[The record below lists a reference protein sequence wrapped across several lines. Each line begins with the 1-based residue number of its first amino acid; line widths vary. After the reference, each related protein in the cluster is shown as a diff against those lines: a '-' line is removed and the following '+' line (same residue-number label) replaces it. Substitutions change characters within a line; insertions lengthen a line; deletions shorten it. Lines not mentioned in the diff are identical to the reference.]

1 MTDLKTVVSRSG
13 NMVARKTGN
22 EYVIIPVSNNIA
34 DMDSVFTIN
43 ETGAFL
49 WEIIDGERNVEDL
62 INVLVDEYEIDYQTA
77 LNDVSE
83 FLEQMKKFLVIEE
96 R

>member
-13 NMVARKTGN
+13 GMVVRKTGN

-49 WEIIDGERNVEDL
+49 WEMIDGEKNVEEM
-62 INVLVDEYEIDYQTA
+62 INALVSEYEIDYQTA

-83 FLEQMKKFLVIEE
+83 FLEQMRKFLVIEE